1 MTSTPPEGGEERRL
15 QACIADCPGPGQ
27 SPVNCYELQEFA
39 SPGGC
44 ARDCPMWLLR
54 EYAEELGCDH
64 LLEGGAE
71 DEDADYIEEDYD
83 ADYIEEDYDADYIEE
98 DHDEDV
104 HDEEDPPEMEE
115 EAEYYKLCDAP
126 CVNKRKPGPGATST
140 CGSIGCAIETYK
152 QWCAGADDGSCV
164 FSQDFVEEVV
174 AGPCY
179 DEQRYHDHMRVTC
192 YCDQVRLR
200 RGANTPH
207 TDTNHTHSSRRS

>member
-1 MTSTPPEGGEERRL
+1 ML
-15 QACIADCPGPGQ
+15 ADT
-27 SPVNCYELQEFA
+27 VVVFF
-39 SPGGC
+39 
-44 ARDCPMWLLR
+44 
-54 EYAEELGCDH
+54 LGVP
-64 LLEGGAE
+64 
-71 DEDADYIEEDYD
+71 I
-83 ADYIEEDYDADYIEE
+83 
-98 DHDEDV
+98 
-104 HDEEDPPEMEE
+104 EE

-207 TDTNHTHSSRRS
+207 TNTNHTHSSRRS